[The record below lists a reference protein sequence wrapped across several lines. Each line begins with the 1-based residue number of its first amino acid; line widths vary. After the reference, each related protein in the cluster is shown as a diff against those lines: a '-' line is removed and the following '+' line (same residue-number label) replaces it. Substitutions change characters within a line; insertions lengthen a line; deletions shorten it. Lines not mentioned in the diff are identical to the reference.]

1 MIDPTRRFSNRVADY
16 IRSRPSYPPA
26 LIDLLRAACGLT
38 PSATVADIGSGT
50 GILTRLLLATGA
62 TVYGIEPN
70 DAMRAAAESLIG
82 DQPRFVS
89 VAATAEATTL
99 PPASVD
105 LITAAQAFH
114 WFDRQRT
121 RQEWRHILTPDGWV
135 ALIWNDRRPDA
146 TPFLR
151 AYEDLLRRFGTD
163 YQAVNHRNIDRAALA
178 MFFGGTVHE
187 ATFPH
192 EQRFDF
198 EGLKGRLLSSSYV
211 PAADDPRAVP
221 MLESLRAIFE
231 SFNQGGTVALQ
242 YDTRVF
248 YGRLNRHVV

>member
-1 MIDPTRRFSNRVADY
+1 MIDPTRRFSSRVADY
-16 IRSRPSYPPA
+16 IKYRPSYPPA
-26 LIDLLRAACGLT
+26 VIDLLRAECGLT
-38 PSATVADIGSGT
+38 PSAMVADIGSGT
-50 GILTRLLLATGA
+50 GMLSRLLLATGA
-62 TVYGIEPN
+62 TVYGVEPN
-70 DAMRAAAESLIG
+70 DAMRAAAESLLQ

-99 PPASVD
+99 PQQSVD

-114 WFDRQRT
+114 WFDRDRT
-121 RQEWRHILTPDGWV
+121 RREWRRILKPSGSV
-135 ALIWNDRRPDA
+135 ALIWNDRRSDA

-163 YQAVNHRNIDRAALA
+163 YEAVNHRNIDRDALRS
-178 MFFGGTVHE
+178 FFGGALQE
-187 ATFPH
+187 ATFPNQ
-192 EQRFDF
+192 QRFDF

-211 PAADDPRAVP
+211 PAADDPRAAP

-231 SFNQGGTVALQ
+231 SFNRGGTVAIE

-248 YGRLNRHVV
+248 YGRLTT